1 MFGTTNI
8 VKHSDKDNWV
18 YSRYGI
24 AFDGGDCWSFGNGT
38 ARSVIIFGVDNSSS
52 PYVGNLK
59 NHFLILGKG
68 PTFGNNGLILP
79 KQIQYFA
86 WVNIIMIIIVIC
98 LLMEKK

>member
-1 MFGTTNI
+1 M
-8 VKHSDKDNWV
+8 